1 MRGLLCNVLV
11 CLAVWMAMAGRSVVD
26 KAVAVVPPVTA
37 FVALGFEHSV
47 ANFFFFP
54 LAALLEA
61 GSAAAG
67 LPAPAAAGI
76 ATNLAAVIAGNL
88 LGGSVAV
95 AGVYWVV
102 YRRATRG

>member
-1 MRGLLCNVLV
+1 VALVRGLLCNALV
-11 CLAVWMAMAGRSVVD
+11 C
-26 KAVAVVPPVTA
+26 
-37 FVALGFEHSV
+37 
-47 ANFFFFP
+47 

-61 GSAAAG
+61 APAAAG

-76 ATNLAAVIAGNL
+76 AANLAAVIAGNL

-102 YRRATRG
+102 YRRAAAG